1 MSFALQNLL
10 VHYNFCLCFIKIKM
24 IQINSISFSFGA
36 QILFQ
41 DFSLATNAKCACIAG
56 NNGVGKSTLLKLAA
70 GILEPHS
77 GTIKISGE
85 TIYVEQEC
93 DEIPQSVF
101 SSFWGGDNEAR
112 KFYSMLG
119 VTEEKISH
127 WEELSGGEKKCI
139 QIAASLA

>member
-1 MSFALQNLL
+1 
-10 VHYNFCLCFIKIKM
+10 M

-70 GILEPHS
+70 GILEPSS

-112 KFYSMLG
+112 KFYRLKACP
-119 VTEEKISH
+119 EQKIKRG
-127 WEELSGGEKKCI
+127 EDITAGEKKWG
-139 QIAASLA
+139 